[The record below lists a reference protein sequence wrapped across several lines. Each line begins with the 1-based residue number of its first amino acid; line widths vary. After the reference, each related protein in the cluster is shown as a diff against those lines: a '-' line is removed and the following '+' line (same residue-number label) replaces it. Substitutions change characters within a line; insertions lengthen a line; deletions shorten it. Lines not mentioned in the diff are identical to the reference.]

1 MCAINKTK
9 VALRQ
14 EQLNIIKWKTL
25 RKENRINKLCDN
37 KIMGRALTFKQKE
50 VINLN
55 DGKRL
60 GYVQDVEAD
69 FESGEITAIVV
80 PGTPKLFSVGNKN
93 DIVIPW
99 SKIKRIGEDII
110 LVEMN

>member
-1 MCAINKTK
+1 
-9 VALRQ
+9 
-14 EQLNIIKWKTL
+14 
-25 RKENRINKLCDN
+25 
-37 KIMGRALTFKQKE
+37 MGRALTFKQKE

-80 PGTPKLFSVGNKN
+80 PGTQKLFSVGNKN

-110 LVEMN
+110 LVEIN

>member
-1 MCAINKTK
+1 ME
-9 VALRQ
+9 VLH
-14 EQLNIIKWKTL
+14 
-25 RKENRINKLCDN
+25 
-37 KIMGRALTFKQKE
+37 MGRALTFKQKE

-80 PGTPKLFSVGNKN
+80 PGTSKLFSVGGKN
-93 DIVIPW
+93 DIIIPW
-99 SKIKRIGEDII
+99 NKIKRIGEDII
-110 LVEMN
+110 LVDIER

>member
-1 MCAINKTK
+1 
-9 VALRQ
+9 
-14 EQLNIIKWKTL
+14 
-25 RKENRINKLCDN
+25 
-37 KIMGRALTFKQKE
+37 MGRALTFKQKE

-110 LVEMN
+110 LVEIN

>member
-1 MCAINKTK
+1 
-9 VALRQ
+9 
-14 EQLNIIKWKTL
+14 
-25 RKENRINKLCDN
+25 
-37 KIMGRALTFKQKE
+37 MGRALTFKQKE

-80 PGTPKLFSVGNKN
+80 PGTTKLFSVGGKN
-93 DIVIPW
+93 DIIIPW
-99 SKIKRIGEDII
+99 NKIKRIGEDII
-110 LVEMN
+110 LVDIER